1 MKFVICCFLIMY
13 LSKNVLKPEQIPN
26 ECAYIGLE
34 HMPRKSIC
42 LSDWGNSSDIT
53 SDKYQYIEDDILF
66 GKIRPYFHKVGFALN
81 NGVSST
87 DSIIMKTT
95 KNMWCILLMTVSS
108 TSFVNYASVTCK
120 EGSKIPRADWEQMK
134 QYKVLIPDRN
144 TLEKFN
150 QYVWTITR
158 KIKILALS
166 NKNLLESR
174 DRLLPKLMSGE
185 LEV

>member
-1 MKFVICCFLIMY
+1 M
-13 LSKNVLKPEQIPN
+13 
-26 ECAYIGLE
+26 
-34 HMPRKSIC
+34 
-42 LSDWGNSSDIT
+42 
-53 SDKYQYIEDDILF
+53 
-66 GKIRPYFHKVGFALN
+66 
-81 NGVSST
+81 
-87 DSIIMKTT
+87 
-95 KNMWCILLMTVSS
+95 
-108 TSFVNYASVTCK
+108 
-120 EGSKIPRADWEQMK
+120 PRADWEQMK